1 MLGCQGRPWANRLQ
15 CLCDGD
21 FSQSRRK
28 PVQQV
33 KRMFCVF
40 KWGSPTSSSLV
51 VQSCPTLCD
60 PVDCSLPGASVQE
73 ILQARILEWVAIS
86 SSRGSSR
93 PRDQTHISCIGRRI
107 LTTEPHGEP
116 THTPNHI
123 RQTAGGELLYSRG
136 SLAWSSADLVGDG
149 AGGGREPV
157 HAPTAGSC

>member
-1 MLGCQGRPWANRLQ
+1 
-15 CLCDGD
+15 
-21 FSQSRRK
+21 
-28 PVQQV
+28 
-33 KRMFCVF
+33 MFCVF
-40 KWGSPTSSSLV
+40 KWGSPTPSSLV

-60 PVDCSLPGASVQE
+60 PVDCSLPGASVHE

-123 RQTAGGELLYSRG
+123 RQTAGGKLLYSRG
-136 SLAWSSADLVGDG
+136 SSAWSSANLEGGWGGWWEG
-149 AGGGREPV
+149 ACARAHGWFMLMNGRGQHTTV
-157 HAPTAGSC
+157 KQLSSN